1 MKPTHIL
8 KTTVYA
14 VRARAVFA
22 EKQGGSGFFIKSLPK
37 RRLFMK
43 KYQRY
48 EEEKQK
54 IIAKKLSSKEY
65 EKAIK
70 NLRKKLKV

>member
-1 MKPTHIL
+1 
-8 KTTVYA
+8 
-14 VRARAVFA
+14 
-22 EKQGGSGFFIKSLPK
+22 
-37 RRLFMK
+37 MK

-54 IIAKKLSSKEY
+54 IIAKKLSFEEY

>member
-1 MKPTHIL
+1 MT
-8 KTTVYA
+8 
-14 VRARAVFA
+14 
-22 EKQGGSGFFIKSLPK
+22 
-37 RRLFMK
+37 
-43 KYQRY
+43 KYKRY